1 MARITV
7 DEGIDILEMCN
18 VAWPN
23 PSMWS
28 NTAQPFRFNPSNS
41 YRDFKVQEDPHTHSP
56 AKHESRTT
64 FSRNQVLDP
73 PLYNNWAYK
82 PYPTPL
88 QWPPSYNPRWGY
100 PEQYIADPFADA
112 YTAVNHNGA
121 RSYRDDISMPD
132 WKSASSSSRAI
143 SNMTSISYEH
153 SKQPSCV
160 GVPGDE
166 RYDRVFRPYS
176 PPKEPPIRQIPAPA
190 PMAVHPTM
198 LPPMGYRS
206 SATPGAHL
214 VSLAKN
220 TGHRTLASGLKGMSP
235 PPGSRDV
242 SVSSTKC
249 NAPFQSSVEDE
260 SIEFYAGPDAH
271 AKAKSSITILDDEQ
285 DGVTA
290 ETPRKESTK
299 INYTPTK
306 TTARSGEGTD
316 PDKDPGIPSIGSS
329 SGGFVPG
336 SKPVAAAITP
346 TKNQAPANSTNNSS
360 GSNDSD
366 DQIEQIS
373 FDDFAKSTLRIRDEP
388 LLAVVS

>member
-1 MARITV
+1 
-7 DEGIDILEMCN
+7 MCN

-23 PSMWS
+23 PSMWA
-28 NTAQPFRFNPSNS
+28 NTAQPFRLNPSNA
-41 YRDFKVQEDPHTHSP
+41 YRDFKVQEDPHSHSP

-64 FSRNQVLDP
+64 FSRIDP
-73 PLYNNWAYK
+73 PPYNPWAHK
-82 PYPTPL
+82 AYPAPL

-112 YTAVNHNGA
+112 YTAVNHTGA

-143 SNMTSISYEH
+143 SNMTGISYEH

-160 GVPGDE
+160 GTFGDE

-176 PPKEPPIRQIPAPA
+176 PPKEPPVRSTPAPP
-190 PMAVHPTM
+190 PMTVHPTM
-198 LPPMGYRS
+198 LPPTGYRPMV
-206 SATPGAHL
+206 TGARPE
-214 VSLAKN
+214 SLAK
-220 TGHRTLASGLKGMSP
+220 TTIHRTLSSGLKDMP
-235 PPGSRDV
+235 PPSGSRDV

-260 SIEFYAGPDAH
+260 DVEFYAGSGAH
-271 AKAKSSITILDDEQ
+271 AKGKNIITILDDEQ
-285 DGVTA
+285 DGATT
-290 ETPRKESTK
+290 ETPRRESVK

-306 TTARSGEGTD
+306 TTVRSDEGTD
-316 PDKDPGIPSIGSS
+316 PGKDPGIPSIGF
-329 SGGFVPG
+329 GRGDFVPG

-346 TKNQAPANSTNNSS
+346 TKKKAPANGTDNSS

-373 FDDFAKSTLRIRDEP
+373 FDDFAKSTLRIRDGP
-388 LLAVVS
+388 LPAVVS

>member
-1 MARITV
+1 
-7 DEGIDILEMCN
+7 
-18 VAWPN
+18 
-23 PSMWS
+23 
-28 NTAQPFRFNPSNS
+28 
-41 YRDFKVQEDPHTHSP
+41 
-56 AKHESRTT
+56 
-64 FSRNQVLDP
+64 
-73 PLYNNWAYK
+73 
-82 PYPTPL
+82 
-88 QWPPSYNPRWGY
+88 
-100 PEQYIADPFADA
+100 
-112 YTAVNHNGA
+112 
-121 RSYRDDISMPD
+121 MPD

-143 SNMTSISYEH
+143 SNMTGISYEH

-206 SATPGAHL
+206 SAAPGAHL

-316 PDKDPGIPSIGSS
+316 RDKDPGIPSIGSS
-329 SGGFVPG
+329 SGDFVPG